1 MKKIYIEI
9 TNSCNLNCKFCK
21 NTNRKKEF
29 MTIENFQKII
39 KKIKDYTKLVCLHVK
54 GEPLLH
60 PELEK
65 ILQILDKY
73 NLRANITTNAIALN
87 KNIDVLVK
95 SKAVRQLNL
104 SLHSSLENEN
114 INVENYMNNI
124 FYSVDKLEG
133 TDVIISYR
141 LWNLESLENNEA
153 NSDVINLLS
162 EKYNIKNLSELLI
175 KNEWLQLKDKI
186 FINQDTKFI
195 WPNLNYE
202 IINEEGRCLA
212 LKEQI
217 AILVNGDVVPCC
229 IDSEG
234 EIVLGNIYNQDI
246 QTILNSDRAKNLL
259 ENFQKRIICENLCK
273 RCGFL
278 NRLENKRK

>member
-29 MTIENFQKII
+29 MTIENFEKII
-39 KKIKDYTKLVCLHVK
+39 VKVKDYTKIVCLHVK

-60 PELEK
+60 PELEE

-73 NLRANITTNAIALN
+73 NLKANITTNAVILN
-87 KNIDVLVK
+87 KNIEFLKK

-114 INVENYMNNI
+114 IDIQNYIKNI
-124 FYSVDKLEG
+124 FVSVDKLEA
-133 TDVIISYR
+133 TDIIISYR
-141 LWNLESLENNEA
+141 LWNLELLKNNEK
-153 NSDVINLLS
+153 NLNIIKLLS
-162 EKYNIKNLSELLI
+162 DKYDMKDLEELLT
-175 KNEWLQLKDKI
+175 KNEWVQLRDKI

-195 WPNLNYE
+195 WPNLNSE
-202 IINEEGRCLA
+202 IINQEGRCLA
-212 LKEQI
+212 IKDQI

-234 EIVLGNIYNQDI
+234 EIVLGNIYIQDI
-246 QTILNSDRAKNLL
+246 QTILNSTRAKKLL
-259 ENFQKRIICENLCK
+259 EGFQKRIISEDLCK

>member
-9 TNSCNLNCKFCK
+9 TNNCNLNCKFCK

-29 MTIENFQKII
+29 ITVEDFEKII
-39 KKIKDYTKLVCLHVK
+39 IKIKDYTKIVCLHVK

-60 PELEK
+60 PKLEQILEILEK
-65 ILQILDKY
+65 YDLKV
-73 NLRANITTNAIALN
+73 NITTNAIALN
-87 KNIDVLVK
+87 KNIEILRN

-114 INVENYMNNI
+114 INIENYMNNI
-124 FYSVDKLEG
+124 FNSIDKLEK
-133 TDVIISYR
+133 TNIIISYR
-141 LWNLESLENNEA
+141 LWNLDSLENNEE
-153 NSDVINLLS
+153 NKNVINFLS
-162 EKYNIKNLSELLI
+162 KKYNIKNLKDLLMQ
-175 KNEWLQLKDKI
+175 NEWIKLNDKT

-195 WPNLNYE
+195 WPNLTNE
-202 IINEEGRCLA
+202 VINKEGRCLA

-217 AILVNGDVVPCC
+217 AILVNGDVIPCC

-234 EIVLGNIYNQDI
+234 EIILGNIFKKDI
-246 QTILNSDRAKNLL
+246 KEILDSVRAKNMI
-259 ENFQKRIICENLCK
+259 ENFKNRIICEELCK

-278 NRLENKRK
+278 YRLENKRK